1 MELNKFHKVKI
12 KDICTWERSKKE
24 KVYPAESW
32 CVQVSATKGQMI
44 YLDEASKVD
53 SKYCVFTLTTE
64 NYIPEYVYIMFK
76 NNLQRFLNKVQTG
89 LNIVPEVFEEYEI
102 ELHDD
107 ISTQDSICKTMRYL
121 DERIEQEERIIAK
134 CKELK
139 RYHSGKMFF

>member
-1 MELNKFHKVKI
+1 MELSKFHKVRI
-12 KDICTWERSKKE
+12 KNICTWERSKKG
-24 KVYPAESW
+24 KIYPAGSW

-44 YLDEASKVD
+44 YLDEASEVD

-76 NNLQRFLNKVQTG
+76 NNLQQFLNKVQTG

-107 ISTQDSICKTMRYL
+107 ISTQESIYKTMRFL
-121 DERIEQEERIIAK
+121 DERIAQEESIVEK

-139 RYHSGKMFF
+139 RYHLGKMFN